1 MTRRPTRF
9 DGAVPTL
16 VRMSALTIE
25 RLLKLEH
32 AGWASLCEGRGGTFY
47 GELMTADALM
57 VLVNGMTMDRSTVA
71 ASLDG
76 SPAWDSYEIS
86 DLRHVDLGDGAAAL
100 VYRAEAV
107 RDGEE
112 PFVAL
117 MSSTYRIV
125 DGEPR
130 LALYQQTPVPH

>member
-1 MTRRPTRF
+1 MSQL
-9 DGAVPTL
+9 TL
-16 VRMSALTIE
+16 D
-25 RLLKLEH
+25 RLLELEH
-32 AGWASLCEGRGGTFY
+32 AGWASLCESRGGTFY
-47 GELMTADALM
+47 GRLMTPDGLM

-76 SPAWDSYEIS
+76 SPAWDSYEIA
-86 DLRHVDLGDGAAAL
+86 DPRHVDLGDGAGAL

-107 RDGEE
+107 RGGED

-117 MSSTYRIV
+117 MSSTYRVV

-130 LALYQQTPVPH
+130 LALYQQTTVTH